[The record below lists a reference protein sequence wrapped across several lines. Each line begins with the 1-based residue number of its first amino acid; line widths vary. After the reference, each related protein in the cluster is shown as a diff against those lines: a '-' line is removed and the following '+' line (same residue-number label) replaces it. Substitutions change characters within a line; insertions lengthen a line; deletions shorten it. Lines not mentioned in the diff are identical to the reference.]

1 MFEAVKEFN
10 GKKENGLKGSMKKSS
25 FYVIF
30 VTVIA
35 AIGGLLFGFDTAIVA
50 GATRYLKDQFALS
63 SIQEGWAVSVVL
75 VGCMFGAGISGPI
88 SDRIGRKR
96 FMLVS
101 AVLFLVSAVGCALPR
116 TMTEFVVFRFV
127 GGLGIGSAS
136 ILAPLYIAEIA
147 PARIRGALISVNQMA
162 IVTGILL
169 AYFVN
174 WAFAG
179 VGPSNWRWM
188 YAAGALPSVIFFIL
202 LLRVPESPRW
212 LVKQGRESEALG
224 VLSRVNTA
232 DLAAAEVSSIKET
245 LATEK
250 GSLAELF
257 RPGFRRALLIAV
269 VLAILQQITGIN
281 AVLYYAPRIFERAG
295 FTRMSAIGQSTIVG
309 FVNMLFTIV
318 AIVLVDRIGR
328 KPLLLTAAGGM
339 GVSLLL
345 LGAAFR
351 SQAFSGP
358 LILGLILLYIAFF
371 AMAMGPIVWV
381 VMAEIFPTRMRGS
394 AMAIATVILWVSD
407 FAVTLSFP
415 VIADRLNESTAFWL
429 YAAMCAVDFVFMLA
443 FLPETKGKTLEE
455 IEKRWIK
462 ER

>member
-1 MFEAVKEFN
+1 
-10 GKKENGLKGSMKKSS
+10 MKSKQA
-25 FYVIF
+25 YVIF

-63 SIQEGWAVSVVL
+63 SLQEGWAVSVVL
-75 VGCMFGAGISGPI
+75 IGCMFGAGFAGVI

-101 AVLFLVSAVGCALPR
+101 AILFFISAIGCALPQN
-116 TMTEFVVFRFV
+116 MIQFLIFRFV

-136 ILAPLYIAEIA
+136 ILAPLYIAEVS
-147 PARIRGALISVNQMA
+147 PAKIRGALVSVNQMA

-179 VGPSNWRWM
+179 AGPNNWRWM
-188 YAAGALPSVIFFIL
+188 YGMGALPSVVFFLL

-212 LVKQGRESEALG
+212 LVKKSREAEALE
-224 VLSRVNTA
+224 VLSRVNDRETA
-232 DLAAAEVSSIKET
+232 AGEVRSIKET
-245 LATEK
+245 ILLERW
-250 GSLAELF
+250 SLAELF
-257 RPGFRRALLIAV
+257 RPGFRRALFIAV

-281 AVLYYAPRIFERAG
+281 AILYYAPRIFERAG
-295 FTRMSAIGQSTIVG
+295 FERISAIGQSTIVG
-309 FVNMLFTIV
+309 LVNMLFTIV
-318 AIVLVDRIGR
+318 AILLVDRVGR
-328 KPLLLTAAGGM
+328 KPLLLIAAAGM
-339 GVSLLL
+339 GVSQLL

-351 SQAFSGP
+351 VESFSGTG
-358 LILGLILLYIAFF
+358 ILLLILLYIAFF

-381 VMAEIFPTRMRGS
+381 VMSEIFPTRMRGS
-394 AMAIATVILWVSD
+394 AMAFATVALWVAD

-415 VIADRLNESTAFWL
+415 VIADRLDQTTAFWF
-429 YAAMCAVDFVFMLA
+429 YALMCAVDLVFMIF

-455 IEKRWIK
+455 IERRWLK
-462 ER
+462 KT

>member
-1 MFEAVKEFN
+1 MVGPIRFQDED
-10 GKKENGLKGSMKKSS
+10 GMKSRNS
-25 FYVIF
+25 YVIF

-50 GATRYLKDQFALS
+50 GATRYLKDQFALNS
-63 SIQEGWAVSVVL
+63 LQEGWAVSVVL
-75 VGCMFGAGISGPI
+75 IGCMFGAGLSGTI
-88 SDRIGRKR
+88 SDRVGRKR

-101 AVLFLVSAVGCALPR
+101 AVLFFISALGCAFPQNIFQ
-116 TMTEFVVFRFV
+116 FVIFRFV

-136 ILAPLYIAEIA
+136 ILAPLYIAEVS
-147 PARIRGALISVNQMA
+147 PARIRGALVSVNQMA

-188 YAAGALPSVIFFIL
+188 YGMGALPSVVFFL
-202 LLRVPESPRW
+202 LLLLVPESPRW
-212 LVKQGRESEALG
+212 LVKEDREEEALG
-224 VLSRVNTA
+224 VLTRVNDAAT
-232 DLAAAEVSSIKET
+232 AAAEVRSIKET
-245 LATEK
+245 LLLEK

-281 AVLYYAPRIFERAG
+281 AILYYAPRIFERAG
-295 FTRMSAIGQSTIVG
+295 FERISAIGQSTIVG

-318 AIVLVDRIGR
+318 AILLVDKVGR
-328 KPLLLTAAGGM
+328 KPLLLIAAAGM
-339 GVSLLL
+339 GVSQLL

-351 SQAFSGP
+351 VENLSGSA
-358 LILGLILLYIAFF
+358 ILFLILLYIAFF

-381 VMAEIFPTRMRGS
+381 VLSEIFPTRMRGS
-394 AMAIATVILWVSD
+394 AMAIATVALWIAD
-407 FAVTLSFP
+407 FAVTLTFP
-415 VIADRLNESTAFWL
+415 VIADRLSETTAFWI
-429 YAAMCAVDFVFMLA
+429 YAVMCAIDFFFML
-443 FLPETKGKTLEE
+443 FLLPETKGKTLEE
-455 IEKRWIK
+455 IERRWLK
-462 ER
+462 KA

>member
-1 MFEAVKEFN
+1 
-10 GKKENGLKGSMKKSS
+10 MKKSS
-25 FYVIF
+25 FYIIF

-50 GATRYLKDQFALS
+50 GATRYLKDQFALT

-75 VGCMFGAGISGPI
+75 IGCMFGAGISGTI

-116 TMTEFVVFRFV
+116 TIAEFVVFRFI

-136 ILAPLYIAEIA
+136 ILAPLYISEIA
-147 PARIRGALISVNQMA
+147 PARIRGALVSVNQLA

-232 DLAAAEVSSIKET
+232 DLAAAEVLSIKET
-245 LATEK
+245 LVMEK

-309 FVNMLFTIV
+309 FVNILFTIV

-429 YAAMCAVDFVFMLA
+429 YAAMCAVDFVFMFF